1 MLNQLISNQRNCSVA
16 RYFPSLSESL
26 QCQQVCHKWFPIV
39 QNSLHFCV
47 KSLIKFSLQT
57 WTLDIVTTCWVVEC
71 FFVQLTDEIF
81 IYKHCKL
88 TPLCWLPAGSQLL
101 VAALQAW
108 DLGSFQPSSFYS
120 ARLYFPQKGIKGTY
134 PLSRFNCYRF

>member
-26 QCQQVCHKWFPIV
+26 QSQQVCHKWFPIV

-57 WTLDIVTTCWVVEC
+57 WTLDIVTTCWVVVC
-71 FFVQLTDEIF
+71 LFAQLTDEIF

-108 DLGSFQPSSFYS
+108 GFGQ
-120 ARLYFPQKGIKGTY
+120 FPAHLILFSQAVFPLEGHKGYLPAQQI
-134 PLSRFNCYRF
+134 